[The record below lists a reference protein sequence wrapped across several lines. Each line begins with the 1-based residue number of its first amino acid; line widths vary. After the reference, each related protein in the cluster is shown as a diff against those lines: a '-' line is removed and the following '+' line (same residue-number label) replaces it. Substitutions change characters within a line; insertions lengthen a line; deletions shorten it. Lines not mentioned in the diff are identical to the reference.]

1 MLKVQIY
8 REGIAPFKFR
18 KSAENF
24 FGKDLTDEEKFF
36 GEIEIIGEIV
46 SDGKTFLARG
56 QATCSRKFFC
66 DRCLEPASG
75 EIVCNFDEEIDDKDI
90 SENVVD
96 ITELVRDTFL
106 AGLPIQ
112 NLCRE
117 DCKGLCPV
125 CGKNL
130 NCEKCECDRLIVDPR
145 LASLKELKL
154 D

>member
-8 REGIAPFKFR
+8 REGIAPFEFR

-24 FGKDLTDEEKFF
+24 FGKDSADEEKFF
-36 GEIEIIGEIV
+36 GEIEIVGKIE
-46 SDGKTFLARG
+46 SDGKIFFARG
-56 QATCSRKFFC
+56 KIACRRNFFC
-66 DRCLEPASG
+66 DRCLEPSVKK
-75 EIVCNFDEEIDDKDI
+75 IVCDFNEEIAEEDI
-90 SENVVD
+90 LDNVVD

-106 AGLPIQ
+106 ASLPIQ

-130 NCEKCECDRLIVDPR
+130 NDGDCECDRLNLDPR
-145 LASLKELKL
+145 LATLKDFKL